1 MIINPTHLPRVLAS
15 CHSLSLSYK
24 KHTQKMKNRNSGS
37 GRISA
42 KWIPIIC
49 IASFILGVLITS
61 RFILFF
67 KNFFKLI
74 IWILFSI
81 FMFHSLK
88 KKRVSLVLIFLRFIW
103 IVVVVCYCCFR
114 KPTILWLRI
123 VGYTGCGP
131 RRNPTVSSCLTVDK
145 NKSYQLSPTIAIL
158 KRYIYLFTI
167 KKILSP
173 IFIFWKLYF
182 VFEFS
187 SFYISIFLF
196 IWDWFLIKIRNR
208 HRIEM

>member
-1 MIINPTHLPRVLAS
+1 
-15 CHSLSLSYK
+15 
-24 KHTQKMKNRNSGS
+24 MKNRNSGS

-61 RFILFF
+61 RFILLKFF
-67 KNFFKLI
+67 FFKLI

-167 KKILSP
+167 KK
-173 IFIFWKLYF
+173 
-182 VFEFS
+182 FS
-187 SFYISIFLF
+187 APFLF
-196 IWDWFLIKIRNR
+196 FESCILYLNFHLFTLVYFYLFGIGF
-208 HRIEM
+208 